1 MADVWIAEDRV
12 LGRRVAVKILHRQFA
27 EDAAFVERFRRES
40 QAAAGLSHP
49 NIVAVHDWGRDGDT
63 YFIVMEFV
71 QGRDLRDLLRSEG
84 ALPPRRVA
92 EIGSAVGMALAAAH
106 NQGLVHR
113 DIKPAN
119 VLLTLEGAVK
129 VADFGIARAD
139 DSEQLTQTGA
149 VIGTAAYFSPEQ
161 AEGHPADPRSDIYSL
176 GVVMYELLTGAP
188 PFSGENSLA
197 IAYQHTQRVPEP
209 PSRLRPDVPPGLEA
223 IVLKAMAKDPA
234 DRYQTAAEMVEDL
247 DRLRA
252 GETPQAALRHETPT
266 RVMPPVVGLPPMP
279 RRGRDSYDPPQPNRR
294 GPAGVA
300 PRTFNRTALTV
311 GVIAAAALI
320 RLGIFL
326 AVRLAGPGGEGTLV
340 LPEGTGNT
348 TTTVT
353 DPGSSTEPSAA
364 DTITLPTVNS
374 PENQTA
380 AAGVSTSFDLGSFND
395 PGGDDGPWGIEVRWV
410 DGGSFES
417 LGTFDTAGPLGTASH
432 TYASAGSYTV
442 TVRVTDKG
450 SASGV
455 AAFAVAVSASTGTAD
470 RATLYLHNDPTPP
483 TGSTNAQQRLPMDN
497 TTPTATTLDDY
508 DADRDDFPGLLIK
521 KGGSEDRYIFPDGN
535 FQNWRYTA
543 PAGGL
548 VLSGNVEVTLFSAMK
563 DFTTDKRGHIQVYL
577 RDCTGNSC
585 TTIASGS
592 LDRRQWNDAS
602 GWSEDTILL
611 SGLSY
616 TVAAGR
622 QLELKIVV
630 HDDSDDDM
638 WFAYDTTTH
647 PARLTWTN

>member
-1 MADVWIAEDRV
+1 
-12 LGRRVAVKILHRQFA
+12 
-27 EDAAFVERFRRES
+27 
-40 QAAAGLSHP
+40 
-49 NIVAVHDWGRDGDT
+49 
-63 YFIVMEFV
+63 
-71 QGRDLRDLLRSEG
+71 
-84 ALPPRRVA
+84 
-92 EIGSAVGMALAAAH
+92 
-106 NQGLVHR
+106 
-113 DIKPAN
+113 
-119 VLLTLEGAVK
+119 
-129 VADFGIARAD
+129 
-139 DSEQLTQTGA
+139 
-149 VIGTAAYFSPEQ
+149 
-161 AEGHPADPRSDIYSL
+161 
-176 GVVMYELLTGAP
+176 
-188 PFSGENSLA
+188 
-197 IAYQHTQRVPEP
+197 
-209 PSRLRPDVPPGLEA
+209 
-223 IVLKAMAKDPA
+223 
-234 DRYQTAAEMVEDL
+234 
-247 DRLRA
+247 
-252 GETPQAALRHETPT
+252 
-266 RVMPPVVGLPPMP
+266 
-279 RRGRDSYDPPQPNRR
+279 
-294 GPAGVA
+294 
-300 PRTFNRTALTV
+300 
-311 GVIAAAALI
+311 
-320 RLGIFL
+320 
-326 AVRLAGPGGEGTLV
+326 
-340 LPEGTGNT
+340 
-348 TTTVT
+348 
-353 DPGSSTEPSAA
+353 
-364 DTITLPTVNS
+364 VNS

-395 PGGDDGPWGIEVRWV
+395 PGGDDGPWGIEVRWI

-417 LGTFDTAGPLGTASH
+417 LGTSDTAGPLGTASH

-455 AAFAVAVSASTGTAD
+455 AAFAVTVSASTGTAD

-592 LDRRQWNDAS
+592 LDRGQWNDAS

-647 PARLTWTN
+647 SARLTWTN

>member
-49 NIVAVHDWGRDGDT
+49 NIVAVHDWGRDGDS

-119 VLLTLEGAVK
+119 VLLTPEGAVK

-161 AEGHPADPRSDIYSL
+161 AQGHPADPRSDIYSL
-176 GVVMYELLTGAP
+176 GVVMYELLTGVP

-197 IAYQHTQRVPEP
+197 IAYQHIQRVPEP

-252 GETPQAALRHETPT
+252 GEAPQAALHRETPT

-279 RRGRDSYDPPQPNRR
+279 TRGRDSYDPPLPYHR
-294 GPAGVA
+294 GAVGAA
-300 PRTFNRTALTV
+300 PRTFNRTALTI
-311 GVIAAAALI
+311 GVIAAAALVL
-320 RLGIFL
+320 LGIFL
-326 AVRLAGPGGEGTLV
+326 AVRLAGPGGEGTPV
-340 LPEGTGNT
+340 LPEGTGDT

-374 PENQTA
+374 PENQIA

-410 DGGSFES
+410 DGESFES
-417 LGTFDTAGPLGTASH
+417 LGTSDTAGPLGTASH

-455 AAFAVAVSASTGTAD
+455 AAFAVTVSAD
-470 RATLYLHNDPTPP
+470 RTTLYLHNDPTPP
-483 TGSTNAQQRLPMDN
+483 IGSTNAQQRLPMDN
-497 TTPTATTLDDY
+497 TTPTATTLHNY

-548 VLSGNVEVTLFSAMK
+548 VLSGSVEVTLFSAMK

-602 GWSEDTILL
+602 GWSEDSILL

-616 TVAAGR
+616 TVATGR